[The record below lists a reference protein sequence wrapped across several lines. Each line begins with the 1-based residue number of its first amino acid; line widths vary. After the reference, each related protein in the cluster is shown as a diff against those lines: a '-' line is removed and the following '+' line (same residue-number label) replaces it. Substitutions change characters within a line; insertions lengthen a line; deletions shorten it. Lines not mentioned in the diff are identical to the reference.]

1 MMTTISLSI
10 NERPVQIDAEPR
22 ALLVQLLREHLGLT
36 GTHCGCDTSQC
47 GACTVLMDG
56 RAIKSCS
63 VLAAQADGR
72 AITTVEG
79 LAATDGRLHPIQQ
92 AFSEQHG
99 LQCGFCTPGM
109 MLAAV
114 DLLQRNPDPDDQA
127 IGEALEGNLC
137 RCTGYQNIIKAV
149 RQAARACQSAHSDGA

>member
-1 MMTTISLSI
+1 MTTISLSI
-10 NERPVQIDAEPR
+10 NERPIQIEAEPR
-22 ALLVQLLREHLGLT
+22 TLLVQLLREHLGLT

-56 RAIKSCS
+56 RAVKSCS
-63 VLAAQADGR
+63 ILAAQANGR
-72 AITTVEG
+72 SITTVEG
-79 LAATDGRLHPIQQ
+79 LARSDGSLHPIQR

-114 DLLQRNPDPDDQA
+114 DLLQRNPDPDDAA
-127 IGEALEGNLC
+127 ICEALEGNLC
-137 RCTGYQNIIKAV
+137 RCTGYQNIIKAI
-149 RQAARACQSAHSDGA
+149 RQAARAGRPTHSNGA